1 MVVEPAT
8 PWFAQPVPSPATLA
22 LISLAPA
29 MAWAHL
35 MMSAVPPVL
44 PPALRTSS
52 LLMLAM
58 ELAQPQLPH
67 VYKSL
72 LPPNATMTP
81 AVLSAKQ
88 PVLFNSAL
96 QTREMIN

>member
-1 MVVEPAT
+1 MAVEPAT

-29 MAWAHL
+29 MAWAQL
-35 MMSAVPPVL
+35 MVSAARNVP

-52 LLMLAM
+52 LLMLVM
-58 ELAQPQLPH
+58 ELALPQLPH

-96 QTREMIN
+96 QTRGMIE